1 MARNPKIVMKELQNG
16 ELPFE
21 LDYRKKE
28 PVDIDWSRVFYN
40 TFQKSPEYFE
50 SKFPSGMTSI
60 PGFDKYLEQLSDNA
74 LTPLQAIELRQNE
87 AKEILLNNENNMK
100 TDSIDE

>member
-1 MARNPKIVMKELQNG
+1 
-16 ELPFE
+16 
-21 LDYRKKE
+21 
-28 PVDIDWSRVFYN
+28 
-40 TFQKSPEYFE
+40 
-50 SKFPSGMTSI
+50 MTSI